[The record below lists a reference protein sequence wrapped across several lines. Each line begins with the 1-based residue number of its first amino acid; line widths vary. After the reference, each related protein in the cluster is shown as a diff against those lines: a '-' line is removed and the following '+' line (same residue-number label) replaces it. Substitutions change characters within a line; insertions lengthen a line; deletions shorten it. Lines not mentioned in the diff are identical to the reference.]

1 MADVISSVG
10 ALFCVNDYCDVEDRI
25 FSVFFF
31 PGVCELHLRLLD
43 DPKAFENQSSPTF
56 YFFLAPTTKASRWEK
71 FGSFVTSLIIE
82 YTN

>member
-31 PGVCELHLRLLD
+31 LGCVSCICAFWTILKLLKIRVRQ
-43 DPKAFENQSSPTF
+43 PFIFS
-56 YFFLAPTTKASRWEK
+56 LAPTTKASRWEK

-82 YTN
+82 YNN